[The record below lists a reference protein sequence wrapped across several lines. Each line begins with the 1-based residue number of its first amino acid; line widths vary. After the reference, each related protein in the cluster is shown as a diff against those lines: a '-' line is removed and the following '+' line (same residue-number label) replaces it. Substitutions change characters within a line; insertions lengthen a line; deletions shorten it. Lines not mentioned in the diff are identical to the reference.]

1 MKIYEAFEELG
12 ESICDIH
19 AKYKY
24 DFQKDEKIKHS
35 FIMEKKRAIQK
46 CFDKIQELKTDIEAK
61 MKLCKKEI
69 YNKTG
74 KLIEDIHL

>member
-1 MKIYEAFEELG
+1 M
-12 ESICDIH
+12 
-19 AKYKY
+19 YKY
-24 DFQKDEKIKHS
+24 DFQKDERIKHS
-35 FIMEKKRAIQK
+35 FIMEKKKANQK